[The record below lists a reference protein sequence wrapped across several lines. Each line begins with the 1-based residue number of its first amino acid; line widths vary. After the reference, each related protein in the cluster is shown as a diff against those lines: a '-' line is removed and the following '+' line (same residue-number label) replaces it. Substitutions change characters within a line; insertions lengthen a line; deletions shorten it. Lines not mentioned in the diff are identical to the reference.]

1 MNYFKSNLLHL
12 LDKNNLSKSE
22 LARKMNVT
30 KQAMTTLFK
39 TENPQ
44 ANTLIVLSE
53 IFKIS
58 IDDLLKKD
66 LSNEQKEDRKWLQNH
81 SWKNMI

>member
-1 MNYFKSNLLHL
+1 MNYFKSNLLYL
-12 LDKNNLSKSE
+12 LDKNDLSKSE

-66 LSNEQKEDRKWLQNH
+66 LSNEPKEEQQ
-81 SWKNMI
+81 

>member
-66 LSNEQKEDRKWLQNH
+66 LSNEQKEDRK
-81 SWKNMI
+81 